1 MLHTVT
7 FPSQYPYQVGLNRA
21 DHHLLRWGAKDIF
34 FKSSLMHLCVDVVTA
49 RAAIDRYEDQHPA
62 FSGCRENVLL
72 KSLVDAAEEND
83 VESFSAAVSKFE
95 QITKLDR
102 WTMTHVWTIK
112 SKMMEEEVDL
122 K

>member
-1 MLHTVT
+1 
-7 FPSQYPYQVGLNRA
+7 
-21 DHHLLRWGAKDIF
+21 
-34 FKSSLMHLCVDVVTA
+34 MHLCVDVVTA

-62 FSGCRENVLL
+62 FSGCRENLLL
-72 KSLVDAAEEND
+72 KCLVDAAEEND

-112 SKMMEEEVDL
+112 AKMMEEEVDL